1 MPVIPRRRFDRFVRA
16 ACACLLLAL
25 ASPLAAQDGALLAPG
40 DVLRVTVF
48 RKPELSGEMEVGP
61 DGALLHPL
69 YREVRVAGLSGEQLD
84 ARLRQFL
91 LGYETEPRF
100 MFEPLMRVTV
110 GGEVRTPAQALV
122 RSSTTAFQAVVAAGG
137 GTAQARMDRVMLM
150 RDGVARPLNLT
161 PGHPDGRTLVRSG
174 DVLVV
179 ERRPP
184 SVREYLAP
192 IASVVAAVAAIINLT
207 RN

>member
-1 MPVIPRRRFDRFVRA
+1 VNSRNRPVRWVRA
-16 ACACLLLAL
+16 VWALLLLAA
-25 ASPLAAQDGALLAPG
+25 ASPLGAQDGSVLAPG

-69 YREVRVAGLSGEQLD
+69 YREVRVAGLSAGQLD

-100 MFEPLMRVTV
+100 MYEPLMRVTV
-110 GGEVRTPAQALV
+110 GGEVRQPVQGLMRPA
-122 RSSTTAFQAVVAAGG
+122 TTAFQAVVAAGG
-137 GTAQARMDRVMLM
+137 GTAQARMDRVVLL
-150 RDGVARPLNLT
+150 RDGAPRTLNLS
-161 PGHPDGRTLVRSG
+161 PGHPDGRTPVRSG

-184 SVREYLAP
+184 GVREYLAP
-192 IASVVAAVAAIINLT
+192 AASVIAAVAAIINLT